1 MDSWTIVEAGRTDT
15 VVRRSP
21 DGTRYAK
28 TAATPTTRRELADER
43 DRLLWLAT
51 TPVPAAEVLDWTDD
65 GATASLT
72 TSSVPGVPASDL
84 GRDHAEAATASLV
97 GLLVTLHAL
106 PIRDCP
112 FDRRLGVTLPAA
124 AAAVAAGEVDESDLD
139 EERLGRT
146 AADLLE
152 ELTASAWR
160 ARDEEFLD
168 LAVCHGDACLP
179 NVLVDPGTLEVTG
192 LVDVGRLG
200 VADRHLDLA
209 LLARSMAAPELNP
222 GYGVVLADRMLAA
235 YPTDV
240 DPWRLEFYR
249 LLDEFF

>member
-1 MDSWTIVEAGRTDT
+1 MDPWTLVETGCTDT

-21 DGTRYAK
+21 DGTRHAK
-28 TAATPTTRRELADER
+28 TAATPTTQRELADER

-51 TPVPAAEVLDWTDD
+51 TPVPAAEVLDWSDD
-65 GATASLT
+65 GTTATLT
-72 TSSVPGVPASDL
+72 TATVPGVPASDL
-84 GRDHAEAATASLV
+84 GRGDAEAATASLV

-112 FDRRLGVTLPAA
+112 FDRRLGTTLPLA
-124 AAAVAAGEVDESDLD
+124 AAAVAAGEVDEDDLD
-139 EERLGRT
+139 EERAGRT
-146 AADLLE
+146 AEDLLE
-152 ELTASAWR
+152 ELTSAAWR

-179 NVLVDPGTLEVTG
+179 NVLVDPDTLQVTG
-192 LVDVGRLG
+192 IVDVGRLG

-209 LLARSMAAPELNP
+209 LLSRSMAAPHLNP

-235 YPTDV
+235 YPTEV
-240 DPWRLEFYR
+240 DPWRLDFYR